1 MKSTQQH
8 LLNRRSLVGSALAG
22 AACVA
27 TGGAFAGGG
36 KLVKNDQ
43 KPVDGDVIGQLTEGS
58 AYAFIGSNFDVW
70 TSEGRA
76 RATLRKVESFVLNRK
91 GMQEFP
97 INGFE
102 MAFEVIESAG
112 SLPTGLCHVTHRQLG
127 TFELFFS
134 ARSTLNGGQSLGATF
149 SRFA

>member
-1 MKSTQQH
+1 MKSTQQPF
-8 LLNRRSLVGSALAG
+8 LNRRSLIGATLAG
-22 AACVA
+22 AACFV
-27 TGGAFAGGG
+27 TGSAFARGNSFA
-36 KLVKNDQ
+36 KNKQ
-43 KPVDGDVIGQLTEGS
+43 KPVAGDVIDQLTEGS

-76 RATLRKVESFVLNRK
+76 RVTLAKVESLLLKRRGV
-91 GMQEFP
+91 QEFP

-127 TFELFFS
+127 IFELFFA
-134 ARSTLNGGQSLGATF
+134 ARPTLNGGQYLGATF

>member
-1 MKSTQQH
+1 MKSTQQY

-27 TGGAFAGGG
+27 AGGAFASGNS
-36 KLVKNDQ
+36 LAKNKQ
-43 KPVDGDVIGQLTEGS
+43 TPVGGDVIGHLTEGS

-76 RATLRKVESFVLNRK
+76 RVTLGKVESLLLKRR

-97 INGFE
+97 IHSFE
-102 MAFEVIESAG
+102 MAFEVIEFAG

-127 TFELFFS
+127 TFELFLA
-134 ARSTLNGGQSLGATF
+134 ARPALKGAQFLGATF